1 MKRKLHLILF
11 AVIAMFLLSGCVTE
25 GDKNYYTGEYEMVM
39 YGFGTCILLM
49 FLGAFSNPILLYLT
63 MGEEQSN
70 TNFHRYSFFC
80 LTLMFTLYFGYN
92 LYLKDTIEAYY
103 PFLIGLPLGVLI
115 VQSGYKNPFWVQVLD
130 LVVWVGS
137 LISFS
142 AGFLCLFVLDEASLY
157 DGRLYYWVW
166 VAILAITVIGCYVY
180 TNQQMVGVVESTEKK
195 GKPKRNKPATLNTKD
210 NVKNTISKEMK
221 EGFSG
226 WGSVWFCE
234 ELNMGY
240 KLNRRTKTIQI
251 FNAENEVISENKAT
265 SLATN
270 TEAWEFV
277 MTDDKNDSRLMFT
290 IEAKENSLTV
300 VDETT
305 NGEIDKDSTHK
316 FKLIRLK

>member
-1 MKRKLHLILF
+1 MKRKIHLILF

-25 GDKNYYTGEYEMVM
+25 GDKNFYTGEYEMVIDV
-39 YGFGTCILLM
+39 FGTCILLM

-63 MGEEQSN
+63 MGGEQSN
-70 TNFHRYSFFC
+70 INLHRYSFFC
-80 LTLMFTLYFGYN
+80 LTLMFILYFGYN

-103 PFLIGLPLGVLI
+103 PFLIGLSLGVLI
-115 VQSGYKNPFWVQVLD
+115 VQSGYKNPFWSQVLD
-130 LVVWVGS
+130 TVVWVGS
-137 LISFS
+137 FISFG
-142 AGFLCLFVLDEASLY
+142 AGLITIFVWDEPSVY

-195 GKPKRNKPATLNTKD
+195 GKPKRMKPATPNTKD

-234 ELNMGY
+234 ELSMGY

-251 FNAENEVISENKAT
+251 FNAGNEVISENKAT

-270 TEAWEFV
+270 TETWEFV

-290 IEAKENSLTV
+290 IETKENSLTV
-300 VDETT
+300 VYETT
-305 NGEIDKDSTHK
+305 NGEIDKDSTRK